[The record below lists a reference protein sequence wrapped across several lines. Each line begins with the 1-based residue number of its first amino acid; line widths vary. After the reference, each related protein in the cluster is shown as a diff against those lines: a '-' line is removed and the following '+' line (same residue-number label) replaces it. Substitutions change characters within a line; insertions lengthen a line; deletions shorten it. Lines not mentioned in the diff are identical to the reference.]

1 MAEFRPGQTVSW
13 LNAQNILLIGGMPV
27 FTQQLING
35 IMLGSVYAL
44 IALGYTMVYGILK
57 FINFA
62 HGDVFMWG
70 AFFGL
75 FLCRTGL
82 PFPIVLLLTL
92 ILSGLFGILVELI
105 AYKPLRSAPRLVV
118 TTSALGMS
126 IVLSNLARLLIGSET
141 YPVPKILQI
150 QTYTF
155 GNTVINSLQLTI
167 LGTSILLMVGLTWFV
182 NKTRYGKAMRA
193 TSENKE
199 IAGLMGINIDKV
211 IAVVF
216 GIGSALGG
224 AAGLLVGMY
233 YDAVY
238 ATMGYSAGLKAFTAA
253 ILGGIGNIPGAMVGG
268 VVLGLVENFGVSYLS
283 SSWRDSIAFGVL
295 IIVLLFKPSG
305 LFSANIYDKRA

>member
-1 MAEFRPGQTVSW
+1 M
-13 LNAQNILLIGGMPV
+13 

-35 IMLGSVYAL
+35 MMLGSVYAL
-44 IALGYTMVYGILK
+44 IALGYTMVYGVLK

-70 AFFGL
+70 AFIGL
-75 FLCRTGL
+75 FLCKVPGFN
-82 PFPIVLLLTL
+82 FPIVLIFTL
-92 ILSGLFGILVELI
+92 IFSAIFGILVERI
-105 AYKPLRSAPRLVV
+105 AYRPLRNAPRLVV

-141 YPVPKILQI
+141 YPVPKILHVNTI
-150 QTYTF
+150 AI
-155 GNTVINSLQLTI
+155 GNNAVINTLQLI
-167 LGTSILLMVGLTWFV
+167 VLGTALILMIGLNWFI

-193 TSENKE
+193 ASENKE
-199 IAGLMGINIDKV
+199 IAGIMGISIDHV
-211 IAVVF
+211 IALTF

-253 ILGGIGNIPGAMVGG
+253 ILGGIGSIPGAMVGG
-268 VVLGLVENFGVSYLS
+268 VALGLVENFGATYLAS
-283 SSWRDSIAFGVL
+283 GYRDAIAFGVL
-295 IIVLLFKPSG
+295 ILVLLFKPSG

>member
-1 MAEFRPGQTVSW
+1 M
-13 LNAQNILLIGGMPV
+13 

-35 IMLGSVYAL
+35 VMLGSVYAL
-44 IALGYTMVYGILK
+44 IALGYTMVYGVLK

-75 FLCRTGL
+75 FLCRVPGL
-82 PFPIVLLLTL
+82 HFPLVLLFTL
-92 ILSGLFGILVELI
+92 ILSGIFGILVERI
-105 AYKPLRSAPRLVV
+105 AYRPLRQAPRLVV

-126 IVLSNLARLLIGSET
+126 IILANLARLLIGSET
-141 YPVPKILQI
+141 YPVPKILQVHSFTI
-150 QTYTF
+150 
-155 GNTVINSLQLTI
+155 GNGAVINSLQLII
-167 LGTSILLMVGLTWFV
+167 LGTALFLMIGLNWFV

-193 TSENKE
+193 ASENKE
-199 IAGLMGINIDKV
+199 VAGIMGISIDNV
-211 IAVVF
+211 IAVTF

-253 ILGGIGNIPGAMVGG
+253 ILGGIGSIPGAMVGG

-283 SSWRDSIAFGVL
+283 SSYRDAIAFGVL
-295 IIVLLFKPSG
+295 ILVLLFKPSG